1 MGSLGRVSIPAFHFD
16 DFDTATPATA
26 DLYQHVNGAW
36 LAKAV
41 IPSDRSNWGAFA
53 ILRENSEKA
62 VHAIVESM
70 QAGDDAGA
78 EDAKVANLYASF
90 MDEEAIEDL
99 GVTPLAPML
108 ARIDAISTVAEL
120 ASFWG
125 WSVRHGINPL
135 ADFDNDSDPGNPQRY
150 LMFVGQAGIGLP
162 DEEYYRLPD
171 HEDLRAL
178 YLAHIR
184 TSLELAGIPDA
195 NGQAAMAFELERE
208 IAACHWDKVRT
219 RDMNEMY
226 FPQTWQEFTAA
237 TPSLEW
243 DAFLEGAQLP
253 RESVAEVVNA
263 QRTYLGEVAKLVI
276 PENLDRWRAWA
287 RWQLVNGLSPYLN
300 RALSRQSFEFYSKT
314 LRGVPEQRPRWKRG
328 ISITESVL
336 GEAIGKR
343 YVAEHF
349 PPDTKAAAD
358 KLVQNLLAAYRESIG
373 QLDWMTDA
381 TRAEALAKLSK
392 FRAKIGY
399 PDKWR
404 DYSGLTID
412 PHDLLGNVLR
422 ADSFEFDHTIEQLSG
437 PVDRDEWFMYPQ
449 TVNAYYHP
457 LRNEI
462 VFPAAILQ
470 PPFFNVDADDAVNY
484 GGIGAVIGHEI
495 GHGFDDQGSTCDGDG
510 RLRDWWTDDDRA
522 AFEKRT
528 HALIGQYNELAPSVC
543 PDVHVNGELTIGE
556 NIGDLGGLSI
566 AFRAWQISTGGSEPA
581 PIDGYTGAQRL
592 FLGWAQVWQDITRPE
607 QMRQSLAVDPHSP
620 DEIRC
625 NQVARNVPAFHE
637 AFGTK
642 PGDGMWLDPSERVQI
657 W

>member
-1 MGSLGRVSIPAFHFD
+1 MGSLGQVSTPAFHFE
-16 DFDTATPATA
+16 DFDKSVAPTT
-26 DLYQHVNGAW
+26 DLFRHVNGTW
-36 LAKAV
+36 LKNAV
-41 IPSDRSNWGAFA
+41 IPDDRSNWGAFA

-62 VHAIVESM
+62 VHEIVEGLE
-70 QAGDDAGA
+70 AGDDPTT
-78 EDAKVANLYASF
+78 EQAKIANLYASF
-90 MDEEAIEDL
+90 MDEETIEAL
-99 GVTPLAPML
+99 GVSPLAPIL
-108 ARIDAISTVAEL
+108 ARVDAIASVADL

-135 ADFDNDSDPGNPQRY
+135 ADFDNDSDPGNPNRY

-184 TSLELAGIPDA
+184 KSFDLAGVADA
-195 NGQAAMAFELERE
+195 DGQATMAFELEKQ

-219 RDMNEMY
+219 RDMTQMY
-226 FPQTWQEFTAA
+226 FPQTWDDFTAA
-237 TPSLEW
+237 TPTLEW
-243 DAFLEGAQLP
+243 DSFLAGAELP
-253 RESVAEVVNA
+253 REAVSEVVNA
-263 QRTYLGEVAKLVI
+263 QRTFLGDVAKLVI

-287 RWQLVNGLSPYLN
+287 RWQVVSGLSPYLN
-300 RALSRQSFEFYSKT
+300 RDLSAQSFEFYSKG
-314 LRGVPEQRPRWKRG
+314 LRGVPKQRARWKRG
-328 ISITESVL
+328 VSVTEGVL

-343 YVAEHF
+343 YVAKHF
-349 PPDTKAAAD
+349 PPETKAAAD
-358 KLVQNLLAAYRESIG
+358 RLVRNLLEAYRASIST
-373 QLDWMTDA
+373 LDWMTEA
-381 TRAEALAKLSK
+381 TRAEALDKLSK
-392 FRAKIGY
+392 FRTKIGY

-404 DYSGLTID
+404 DYSALEIAPD
-412 PHDLLGNVLR
+412 DLLGNVLR

-484 GGIGAVIGHEI
+484 GGIGGVIGHEI

-510 RLRDWWTDDDRA
+510 RLRNWWTDDDRK
-522 AFEKRT
+522 AFEDRT
-528 HALIGQYNELAPSVC
+528 HALIAQYNELAPSVC
-543 PDVHVNGELTIGE
+543 PEVHVNGELTIGE

-566 AFRAWQISTGGSEPA
+566 AYQAWLLSLGGVEPA
-581 PIDGYTGAQRL
+581 PQDGYTAAQRL
-592 FLGWAQVWQDITRPE
+592 FLGWAQVWQDTTRPE

-625 NQVARNVPAFHE
+625 NQVVRNISVFHE

-642 PGDGMWLDPSERVQI
+642 PGDPMWLEPSDRVQI